1 MSVAEGPVAGAGAL
15 EERLRAHRATGR
27 KLLIPYV
34 MAGTSD
40 DWTDVVQAV
49 AAAGADAVE
58 VGIPFSDPMIDGP
71 VIQRAATVA
80 LARATTPASVLSAL
94 SKLDAGVPLIV
105 MTYYN
110 IIFHAGLERA
120 AGMLADAGVA
130 GAILPD
136 VPLDEVGPWAD
147 AADTAGIATVL
158 LAAPTTGDDRMRAI
172 CARARGFVYGVGLM
186 GVTGERQDLAAS
198 AGVIARRLK
207 AITEVPVL
215 VGIGVSTPAQAVQ
228 VAGVADGAVVGSA
241 LVRRLLAGGGPDGAA
256 AFVAELRGALDA
268 PGSPAAVSGGR
279 TGGDAAG
286 PPRRSGGG

>member
-1 MSVAEGPVAGAGAL
+1 MSIAEGPVAGAGAL
-15 EERLRAHRATGR
+15 EERLRAHRAAGR

-268 PGSPAAVSGGR
+268 PGSAAAVSGGR

>member
-1 MSVAEGPVAGAGAL
+1 MSIAEGPVAGAGAL
-15 EERLRAHRATGR
+15 EERLRAHRAAGR

>member
-15 EERLRAHRATGR
+15 EERLRAHRAAGR